1 MNKPKFSVR
10 YTALMNRAAAVA
22 KHEGGA
28 LIERRHLLAALCAM
42 SPKLLN
48 RLLGRNQLFFVGE
61 LPFQDVSGLEPC
73 KMAFSREAYRVL
85 SLYGGVLGKV
95 VEATETTLIDIHH
108 VGAAL
113 LIDDCPDSP
122 VHELLSANGIS
133 VNNDKVMERVKR
145 IGRDGVKK
153 RREREV
159 YRTVANIRKRMLDE
173 VVGQDVAISR
183 ICDSLLANRLLPPG
197 ERTTPL
203 VFTIVGK
210 CGSGK
215 TLAANI
221 LSETI
226 AQGCNG
232 SVVVLNGGLFAS
244 ENTSHDVIGYDSSWK
259 GGARIGT
266 FTGPVINDPETV
278 IIIDNFDLL
287 HPIAR
292 SHIMRA
298 ITVGHLKDDM
308 AGREVSFRKA
318 TIILLTSAGCD
329 SAYFDDVNADKTRTR
344 IVEELTS
351 GISDQNRRDNVTSL
365 AGVSNEVVMLREL
378 TVHELR
384 QVFVR
389 AIEGEI
395 SSIKKSISKKVD
407 IDPNRLADILIEG
420 ISSLNPSEVAPMVKA
435 NIGDR
440 IRKTIM
446 EANGTDVKSIVVTID
461 SDEKVDVNTV
471 ASNLAMRKRRLIS
484 STATLDKS
492 RLVLNIK
499 SGDYALLPAV
509 RDGIIKIEPPK
520 AGDSFDKLVGLESA
534 IEYARRWINYFEGK
548 SSIRPDGMILCG
560 PPGTGKTS
568 FVRCLAGEIKCPY
581 AVLNCSEL
589 SSAEAI
595 TSAFGAFRRYGRD
608 GLIVFLDELD
618 AVAGDRDKDKSPAYV
633 ERLNLL
639 LEQID
644 GFKNDPRSKILYI
657 GATNRSNAL
666 DAAIMRDGRLGHII
680 NFRGLNAENRRKLLA
695 MEIEECGLNPA
706 PNPKLLDLM
715 ARTTNDMPG
724 SMLKAIVH
732 ELAFLASES
741 EPLTRE
747 MYAKARIIVMHG
759 EGTTTV
765 KLSDEQL
772 LSCAVH
778 EAGHALACDAAGRDF
793 NLASIIE
800 DDPSRLGCVEPADK
814 TQCTSASILDS
825 IDIALAGLAA
835 QEVMGLPP
843 SGGESD
849 LQKANLRAFD
859 YIRNGFCREWGLLY
873 LEKPNEKMM
882 ALANKILDERYSKVS
897 KMLLDAKPI
906 LSRFAKMLSE
916 RKVLFHDDLRMLK
929 KSIVK
934 KGTDNGNEM

>member
-1 MNKPKFSVR
+1 MNKPKFSIR
-10 YTALMNRAAAVA
+10 YTVLINRAAAIA
-22 KHEGGA
+22 KHEGSA
-28 LIERRHLLAALCAM
+28 MIERRHLMAALCEMA
-42 SPKLLN
+42 PKLLN
-48 RLLGRNQLFFVGE
+48 RLLGRNQLFFVSE
-61 LPFQDVSGLEPC
+61 LPSQGESNLDPC
-73 KMAFSREAYRVL
+73 KMAFSRETYRVL

-95 VEATETTLIDIHH
+95 VEATDATLIDIHH

-122 VHELLSANGIS
+122 VHELLSANGLS
-133 VNNDKVMERVKR
+133 VNNVEVMERVKR
-145 IGRDGVKK
+145 IGRGGVKK

-159 YRTVANIRKRMLDE
+159 YRAVANIRKRMLDE

-183 ICDSLLANRLLPPG
+183 ICDSLLANKLLPPE

-215 TLAANI
+215 TLSANI

-298 ITVGHLKDDM
+298 ITAGHLKDDM

-318 TIILLTSAGCD
+318 TIILLTSAGCE
-329 SAYFDDVNADKTRTR
+329 SVYFDDVNADKTRTR

-351 GISDQNRRDNVTSL
+351 GISDQNRRDNVTAL
-365 AGVSNEVVMLREL
+365 AGVSNEVVMLRGL

-389 AIEGEI
+389 VIEGEI

-420 ISSLNPSEVAPMVKA
+420 ISSLNPNEVAPMVKA

-440 IRKTIM
+440 IRKTVM
-446 EANGTDVKSIVVTID
+446 EANGAQVKSIVVTID

-509 RDGIIKIEPPK
+509 RDGIIKIEPPQ

-534 IEYARRWINYFEGK
+534 IEYARRWVNYFEGK
-548 SSIRPDGMILCG
+548 NTIRPDGMILCG

-618 AVAGDRDKDKSPAYV
+618 AVAGDRDEDKSPAYV

-657 GATNRSNAL
+657 GATNRSSAL
-666 DAAIMRDGRLGHII
+666 DAAIMRDGRLGHLI
-680 NFRGLNAENRRKLLA
+680 NFRGLNAENRRKLLT

-706 PNPKLLDLM
+706 PSPKLLEFM
-715 ARTTNDMPG
+715 VRTTEDMSG
-724 SMLKAIVH
+724 AMLKAIVR
-732 ELAFLASES
+732 ELAMSVAES
-741 EPLTRE
+741 GQLTRE
-747 MYAKARIIVMHG
+747 MYAKVRRVVVSG
-759 EGTTTV
+759 ESTTST
-765 KLSDEQL
+765 KLDNDQL
-772 LSCAVH
+772 MSVAIH
-778 EAGHALACDAAGRDF
+778 EASHAIVCDAANRNF
-793 NLASIIE
+793 VQASIIE
-800 DDPSRLGCVEPADK
+800 DNPFRLGYVESSDK
-814 TQCTSASILDS
+814 TCCTSASILES
-825 IDIALAGLAA
+825 IDISLAGRAG
-835 QEVMGLPP
+835 QEVMGFPP
-843 SGGESD
+843 SGAESD
-849 LQKANLRAFD
+849 LRNATRFAFS
-859 YIRNGFCREWGLLY
+859 YIQNGFSPEYGLLY
-873 LEKPNEKMM
+873 LEDADEQMKATARKLLE
-882 ALANKILDERYSKVS
+882 ERYNKVSDFLRNSKV
-897 KMLLDAKPI
+897 LLG
-906 LSRFAKMLSE
+906 RFAEMLVE
-916 RKVLFHDDLRMLK
+916 RRTCFHDDLRMLK

-934 KGTDNGNEM
+934 KGTEYGNEV